1 MDIVCVIAHDV
12 LWVCF
17 KYVRTSF
24 SNTVSAPLQLSPLPL
39 SFLKKGQHVDPLIH
53 SITYAIM
60 FFELDKLDVGICP
73 FEL

>member
-1 MDIVCVIAHDV
+1 MDIVCVVAHDV

-39 SFLKKGQHVDPLIH
+39 FFLKKGQHVDQLIY

-60 FFELDKLDVGICP
+60 FSELDKLDVGICP